1 MGKKRP
7 GNEAQVTGL
16 SHSYALLVSVILII
30 SQHLSFRMLWSLWC
44 NWILSPWGE
53 EHVKIPLL
61 GYRKLQL
68 QGCLAQN
75 IACLL
80 CTTYYT
86 IWYNHEV
93 IYFSFSFTYL
103 FLCGWR
109 KVLYATE
116 SLWRS
121 KDNWQE
127 LVLSFHY
134 VSLDYGQVIR
144 PPSKLFDQP
153 R

>member
-1 MGKKRP
+1 MC
-7 GNEAQVTGL
+7 A
-16 SHSYALLVSVILII
+16 
-30 SQHLSFRMLWSLWC
+30 
-44 NWILSPWGE
+44 
-53 EHVKIPLL
+53 
-61 GYRKLQL
+61 
-68 QGCLAQN
+68 
-75 IACLL
+75 
-80 CTTYYT
+80 TYYT

-93 IYFSFSFTYL
+93 IYFSFSFIYL

-116 SLWRS
+116 SLWCS

-134 VSLDYGQVIR
+134 VSLKNGQVIR

-153 R
+153 RYPPTYLFMLMTIWIIYKILMAILVQTS